1 MEHRPTAQTVFR
13 QALPTAGYRR
23 GVTARARTYLLV
35 ALAAV
40 GATGLVVGTVAF
52 TRTSTPGASAQTQTR
67 ATVRGRA
74 PALVLDFGVRTD
86 PEAVALRRANQLY
99 STGKRAGA
107 ARIFARYRS
116 LPAQVGA
123 ALAAWPSGTL
133 TRLERLADRHPASA
147 LVLLHLG
154 LAQVAS
160 GQTQAARTAWRQAL
174 ARDPNVQAAVFAESL
189 LYPGFAPGRPPFV
202 PSFAV
207 PASIARLS
215 SPRQLVALERGSHD
229 GGFRGKLL
237 YGAALQRLGR
247 PVSAQL
253 EFAAAARLAPND
265 AEAQV
270 AAAVGLFSKAKPALA
285 FSRLG
290 PLAPRFP
297 RSQSVRF
304 HLGELLLW
312 IGQLKKAG
320 QELRLAY
327 GEGKTTLLG
336 RTSRQFLAQLPSK

>member
-1 MEHRPTAQTVFR
+1 M
-13 QALPTAGYRR
+13 
-23 GVTARARTYLLV
+23 TARARTYLLV

-40 GATGLVVGTVAF
+40 GAAGLVVGTVAF
-52 TRTSTPGASAQTQTR
+52 TRTSTPSGSSQAQTT
-67 ATVRGRA
+67 ANPSGRA
-74 PALVLDFGVRTD
+74 PALVLDLGARID
-86 PEAVALRRANQLY
+86 PEAVALRRANRLY
-99 STGKRAGA
+99 STGKRKA
-107 ARIFARYRS
+107 AAQIFARYHS
-116 LPAQVGA
+116 LPAEVGA
-123 ALAAWPSGTL
+123 AVAAWPSGTV
-133 TRLERLADRHPASA
+133 TRLQRLADRHPASA

-160 GQTQAARTAWRQAL
+160 GQTQAARAAWRQAL

-207 PASIARLS
+207 SASIARLS
-215 SPRQLVALERGSHD
+215 SPRQFAALERGSRD
-229 GGFRGKLL
+229 GGVRGKLL
-237 YGAALQRLGR
+237 YGSALQRLGR
-247 PVSAQL
+247 PVSAER
-253 EFAAAARLAPND
+253 EFAAAARLAPKN

-290 PLAPRFP
+290 PLASRFP

-312 IGQLKKAG
+312 IGDLKKAG

-336 RTSRQFLAQLPSK
+336 RTSRQFLATLQAK

>member
-1 MEHRPTAQTVFR
+1 M
-13 QALPTAGYRR
+13 
-23 GVTARARTYLLV
+23 TARARTYLLV

-40 GATGLVVGTVAF
+40 GAAGLVVGTVAF
-52 TRTSTPGASAQTQTR
+52 TRTSTPGASAQTQTT
-67 ATVRGRA
+67 AAPSGRA
-74 PALVLDFGVRTD
+74 PALVLDLGVRTD

-99 STGKRAGA
+99 STGKRAAA
-107 ARIFARYRS
+107 ARIFVRYRS

-147 LVLLHLG
+147 LVLLHFG

-160 GQTQAARTAWRQAL
+160 GQTEAARAAWRQAVT
-174 ARDPNVQAAVFAESL
+174 RDPNVEAAVQAESL
-189 LYPGFAPGRPPFV
+189 LHPGFAPGRPPFV

-215 SPRQLVALERGSHD
+215 PPRQLAALERGSRE
-229 GGFRGKLL
+229 GGVRGKLL
-237 YGAALQRLGR
+237 YGSALQRLGR
-247 PVSAQL
+247 PVSAER
-253 EFAAAARLAPND
+253 EFAAAVRLAPND
-265 AEAQV
+265 AQAQV
-270 AAAVGLFSKAKPALA
+270 AAAVALFSKAKPALA

-312 IGQLKKAG
+312 IGQLQKAG

-336 RTSRQFLAQLPSK
+336 RTSRQFLAQLAAK

>member
-1 MEHRPTAQTVFR
+1 
-13 QALPTAGYRR
+13 LD
-23 GVTARARTYLLV
+23 ARARTYLIV

-40 GATGLVVGTVAF
+40 AAAGLVVGTVAF
-52 TRTSTPGASAQTQTR
+52 TRTSTPSAVAQSQTT
-67 ATVRGRA
+67 AAPSGRA
-74 PALVLDFGVRTD
+74 PALVLDLGVRTD
-86 PEAVALRRANQLY
+86 PEALALRRANQLY
-99 STGKRAGA
+99 STGKRAA
-107 ARIFARYRS
+107 AGRIFARYRS
-116 LPAQVGA
+116 LLAQVGA
-123 ALAAWPSGTL
+123 AFASWPSGTV

-154 LAQVAS
+154 LAQVAA
-160 GQTQAARTAWRQAL
+160 GQTQAARAAWRQAL
-174 ARDPNVQAAVFAESL
+174 TRDPNVEAAVQAESL

-215 SPRQLVALERGSHD
+215 PPRQLAALERGSRE
-229 GGFRGKLL
+229 GGVRGKLL
-237 YGAALQRLGR
+237 YGSALQRLGR
-247 PVSAQL
+247 PVSA
-253 EFAAAARLAPND
+253 ERVFAAAARLASND
-265 AEAQV
+265 AEPQV
-270 AAAVGLFSKAKPALA
+270 AAAVALFSKAKPALA

-312 IGQLKKAG
+312 IGQLKKAD

-336 RTSRQFLAQLPSK
+336 RTSRQFLAQLAAK